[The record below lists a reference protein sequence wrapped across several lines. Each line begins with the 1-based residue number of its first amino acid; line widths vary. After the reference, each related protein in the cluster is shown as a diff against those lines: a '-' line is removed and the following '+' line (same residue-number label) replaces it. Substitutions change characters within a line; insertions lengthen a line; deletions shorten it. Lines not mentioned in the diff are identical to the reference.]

1 MKSSKAEQ
9 QPKRSICH
17 LSLGSPRFFNDK
29 WKMTDGK
36 WKMKTSLLL
45 IWLAVVSCLGVNSLL
60 AQKQATGKDRFPG
73 EHADEKLN
81 PQRPD
86 KQVSEI
92 TKSVAAKLP
101 HAGNGQ
107 QKIALRNLIDQ
118 HLFGAMKRDN
128 IPHAPMSNDY
138 EFCRRVYLDLTG
150 RIPTVEQLKAFVNNP
165 DPNKRDRLI
174 DELID
179 SQAWVD
185 HWSYW
190 YGDLVRNCGNRIGNP
205 ALKHFDAWIRQSF
218 KEDKPYDR
226 FVTEMLTASAPNT
239 NWMPDAAASG
249 FLTRWHITGLT
260 MYDDNYEDT
269 ADEII
274 VNSARIFLGINYQCI
289 SCHGGKGFLEKVS
302 LDLVSRKRSDLWA
315 MAAFFGKTR
324 IRVVSYQDRYTV
336 TEDGTGYD
344 TKGWSQVR
352 LQREGGAIHPTFMLT
367 GEKADLSKPLRP
379 QFARML
385 TTHPQFAR
393 ATVNLIWKQFF
404 GLGIVDPVESFD
416 LARQDP
422 RAKLPAPWTCQP
434 TNTELLDALA
444 RDFAAN
450 RYSLKHLMRTI
461 ARASAYQ
468 LSSRFDGAWKES
480 YTPYF
485 ARRYVKQLTAEQIH
499 DAITQATQVFG
510 DYKRKDYVYDTAIAP
525 ARFWTEAASP
535 EDINNGEAKSLLR
548 TFGQANREQFD
559 RQPGGSILQAMV
571 LMNSPFVTKRVMAA
585 NGSLVDQLVKSAKTS
600 AEIVDEM
607 YLATLSRYP
616 MPPEKQIAVEWL
628 AKDRKQGAE
637 DLHWSLL
644 NKLDFVFNY

>member
-1 MKSSKAEQ
+1 M
-9 QPKRSICH
+9 
-17 LSLGSPRFFNDK
+17 GYRFFIKASFIALWIAVAFWLGAD
-29 WKMTDGK
+29 
-36 WKMKTSLLL
+36 SLQ
-45 IWLAVVSCLGVNSLL
+45 
-60 AQKQATGKDRFPG
+60 AQKRTSGKNKFPG

-86 KQVSEI
+86 KQVSDL
-92 TKSVAAKLP
+92 TSSVAEKLP
-101 HAGNGQ
+101 HAGANGR
-107 QKIALRNLIDQ
+107 KVAIRNLIDQ
-118 HLFGAMKRDN
+118 HLFGAMERDG
-128 IPHAPMSNDY
+128 IPHAPLSNDY

-150 RIPTVEQLKAFVNNP
+150 RIPTPDQLKAFVTGA
-165 DPNKRDRLI
+165 DPNKRDKLI
-174 DELID
+174 DELIE

-185 HWSYW
+185 QWSYW

-205 ALKHFDAWIRQSF
+205 ALKHFDTWIRQSF
-218 KEDKPYDR
+218 KEDKPYDQ
-226 FVTEMLTASAPNT
+226 FVTEMLTVSAPNT

-274 VNSARIFLGINYQCI
+274 VNSGRIFLGVNYQCI

-302 LDLVSRKRSDLWA
+302 LDLVSKKRKDLWA
-315 MAAFFGKTR
+315 MAAFFGRTR
-324 IRVVSYQDRYTV
+324 IRVVTYQDRYTV

-344 TKGWSQVR
+344 AKGLSQVR
-352 LQREGGAIHPTFMLT
+352 LQREGGEVHPTFILT

-385 TTHPQFAR
+385 TQHPQFAR

-404 GLGIVDPVESFD
+404 GLGIVDPVDSFD

-422 RAKLPAPWTCQP
+422 KATLPAPWTCQP
-434 TNTELLDALA
+434 TNNELLDALA
-444 RDFAAN
+444 RDFAQH
-450 RYSLKHLMRTI
+450 RFSLKHLMRTI
-461 ARASAYQ
+461 ARSSAYQ
-468 LSSRFDGAWKES
+468 LSARFHQEGGEWKES

-485 ARRYVKQLTAEQIH
+485 ARHYVKLLTAEQIH
-499 DAITQATQVFG
+499 DAISQATQVFG
-510 DYKRKDYVYDTAIAP
+510 DYRRKDYVYDTPIAP

-535 EDINNGEAKSLLR
+535 EDINNGEAKGFLR

-559 RQPGGSILQAMV
+559 RQPGGSILQAMM
-571 LMNSPFVTKRVMAA
+571 LMNSPFVTKRVTAA
-585 NGSLVDQLVKSAKTS
+585 NGSLVDQLVKSAKTG
-600 AEIVDEM
+600 AEIVDDL

-616 MPPEKQIAVEWL
+616 LPQEKRLAAEWIE
-628 AKDRKQGAE
+628 KDRKQGAE

>member
-1 MKSSKAEQ
+1 MRPKAI
-9 QPKRSICH
+9 S
-17 LSLGSPRFFNDK
+17 
-29 WKMTDGK
+29 
-36 WKMKTSLLL
+36 KTSLIALWIAIL
-45 IWLAVVSCLGVNSLL
+45 VWLGADSLQ
-60 AQKQATGKDRFPG
+60 AQKQAPGKNKFPG
-73 EHADEKLN
+73 EHTDEKLN
-81 PQRPD
+81 PARPD
-86 KQVSEI
+86 KQVSEL
-92 TKSVAAKLP
+92 TSSVAEKLP
-101 HAGNGQ
+101 RAGAGEQ
-107 QKIALRNLIDQ
+107 RLAIQNLIDE
-118 HLFGAMKRDN
+118 HLFGAMAKDGV
-128 IPHAPMSNDY
+128 PHAPLASDY

-150 RIPTVEQLKAFVNNP
+150 RIPTTDRLKAFVGDT
-165 DPNKRDRLI
+165 DPNKRDKLI

-205 ALKHFDAWIRQSF
+205 TLKHFDAWIRQSF

-226 FVTEMLTASAPNT
+226 FVTEMLTVSAPNT

-249 FLTRWHITGLT
+249 FLTRWHVTGAT

-274 VNSARIFLGINYQCI
+274 VNSARIFLGVNYQCI

-302 LDLVSRKRSDLWA
+302 LDLTSKKRRDFWA

-324 IRVVSYQDRYTV
+324 IRVVTYQDRYTV

-352 LQREGGAIHPTFMLT
+352 LQREGGEVQPTFILT
-367 GEKADLSKPLRP
+367 GEKADLRKSLRP

-404 GLGIVDPVESFD
+404 GLGIVDPIDSFD

-422 RAKLPAPWTCQP
+422 KTTLPAPWTCQP
-434 TNTELLDALA
+434 TNTDLLDALA
-444 RDFAAN
+444 QDFAAH
-450 RYSLKHLMRTI
+450 RFSLKRLMRTI
-461 ARASAYQ
+461 ARSSAYQ
-468 LSSRFDGAWKES
+468 LSSRFDGEWKES

-485 ARRYVKQLTAEQIH
+485 ARHYVRQLTAEQLH
-499 DAITQATQVFG
+499 DAISQATQVFG
-510 DYKRKDYVYDTAIAP
+510 NYNRRDYVYDVPIAP

-535 EDINNGEAKSLLR
+535 EDINNGEAKNFLR

-559 RQPGGSILQAMV
+559 RQSVGSILQAMT

-585 NGSLVDQLVKSAKTS
+585 NGSMVDQLVKSAKTS
-600 AEIVDEM
+600 AEIVDDL

-616 MPPEKQIAVEWL
+616 LPAERQL
-628 AKDRKQGAE
+628 ALSWIEQDRRQGAE